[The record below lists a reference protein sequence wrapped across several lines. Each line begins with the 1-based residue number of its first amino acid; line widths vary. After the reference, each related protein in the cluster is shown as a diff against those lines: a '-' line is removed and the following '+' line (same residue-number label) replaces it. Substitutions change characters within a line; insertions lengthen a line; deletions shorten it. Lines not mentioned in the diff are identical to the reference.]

1 MEQNS
6 DETYENEMIEAFIDK
21 PSETLW
27 YQNSFQKFNFEGV
40 DTMKWNWSWW
50 AFGTGFLYLLYR
62 KQYIASLSLFF
73 LSVIVGFIP
82 FGTLIIMI
90 LSGGYSTYFVYK
102 GYKKARFVVE
112 NTISDRE
119 KRVAAMREVGG
130 YHQWVVCLYIALVGV
145 VFLTILAA
153 ILTFPQA

>member
-130 YHQWVVCLYIALVGV
+130 YHQWVVWLYIALVGV